1 MIAGLI
7 IPPYLGLAQML
18 RPCLAL
24 AQMLPPSL
32 ALAQM
37 LLPSPALAQTTPEK
51 RAVMDKLL
59 DALRTAPNEQVAG
72 ALEDKIRQSW
82 FEASTPAVTLLMSRG
97 VRTSNAGSNDEADA
111 VFSDAIVLD
120 PNLAE
125 AWHQRAIA
133 RFRSGDS
140 AGAVRDIQEALRL
153 EPRHFDAWRTLER
166 IAEAREDWKA
176 AYDAWRH
183 VLDIDPRTSNGEDRL
198 KDLKRKAF
206 GDNA

>member
-1 MIAGLI
+1 MRRLTLLLVLL
-7 IPPYLGLAQML
+7 PT
-18 RPCLAL
+18 LAL
-24 AQMLPPSL
+24 GQPV
-32 ALAQM
+32 Q
-37 LLPSPALAQTTPEK
+37 EK
-51 RAVMDKLL
+51 RAALDKML
-59 DALRTAPNEQVAG
+59 DALRTAPNEQVAS

-82 FEASTPAVTLLMSRG
+82 LEASTPAVTLLMSRG
-97 VRTSNAGSNDEADA
+97 LREASAGASDEAAA

-120 PNLAE
+120 PTLAE

-133 RFRSGDS
+133 RFKSGDT
-140 AGAVRDIQEALRL
+140 AGAVRDIQETLKL
-153 EPRHFDAWRTLER
+153 EPRHFGAWRTLER

-183 VLDIDPRTSNGEDRL
+183 VLDIDPRTPNGEDRL

>member
-1 MIAGLI
+1 MRRLI
-7 IPPYLGLAQML
+7 LTLCL
-18 RPCLAL
+18 LPCLA
-24 AQMLPPSL
+24 S
-32 ALAQM
+32 
-37 LLPSPALAQTTPEK
+37 AQTTPEK
-51 RAVMDKLL
+51 HTALEKLL
-59 DALRTAPNEQVAG
+59 DALRTAPSEPAAS

-97 VRTSNAGSNDEADA
+97 LRTSHAGAREEADA
-111 VFSDAIVLD
+111 VFSDAIILD

-125 AWHQRAIA
+125 AWHQRAIG
-133 RFRSGDS
+133 RFQSGDS
-140 AGAVRDIQEALRL
+140 AGAVRDLQETLRL

-183 VLDIDPRTSNGEDRL
+183 VLDIDPRTPNGEDRL